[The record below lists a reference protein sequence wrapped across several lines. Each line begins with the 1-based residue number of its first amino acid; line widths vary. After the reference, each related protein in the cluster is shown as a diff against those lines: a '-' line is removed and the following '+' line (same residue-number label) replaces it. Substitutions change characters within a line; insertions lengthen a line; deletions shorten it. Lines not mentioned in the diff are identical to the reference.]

1 MAEDEFP
8 QPRGE
13 KKTPIS
19 KYLMGGVFLAFIIG
33 VIWFPLV
40 FFSLGKAV
48 GESNPPYDV
57 TIDIRI
63 GPYEPVYKIS
73 AQSNSIFK

>member
-1 MAEDEFP
+1 
-8 QPRGE
+8 
-13 KKTPIS
+13 
-19 KYLMGGVFLAFIIG
+19 MGGGILFFIIA

-40 FFSLGKAV
+40 FFSLGNAV
-48 GESNPPYDV
+48 GETNVPYEV
-57 TIDIRI
+57 SIDLRI